1 MDTLKQA
8 SSMYGAILVLVGTLI
23 VIQLWLVA
31 AALDAVLGRQA
42 GVSLP
47 AAIGSVA
54 LFLGNAGLLWYVL
67 GLDRRIRD
75 RERRG

>member
-1 MDTLKQA
+1 M
-8 SSMYGAILVLVGTLI
+8 AILVLVGTLI

-47 AAIGSVA
+47 AALGSAA

-67 GLDRRIRD
+67 RLDRRIRGP
-75 RERRG
+75 ERRG